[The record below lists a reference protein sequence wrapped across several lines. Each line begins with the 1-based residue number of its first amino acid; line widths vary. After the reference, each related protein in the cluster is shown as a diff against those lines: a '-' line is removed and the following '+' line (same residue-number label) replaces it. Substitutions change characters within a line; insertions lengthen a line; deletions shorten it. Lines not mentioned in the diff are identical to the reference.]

1 MIDCD
6 TLRAGRRYWRGSVGP
21 WKTMRGD
28 NIYGGVGKRI
38 TVLQSVIM
46 NANAPRHSAGLTDP
60 TTPLQSSLRARNA
73 GSATAGDSGSNA
85 SPTSTYSESTEHPLR
100 LYNGSRTSGFA
111 TPFVTPARRPLL
123 RTDPTLLTCFDPADK
138 ELYDLW
144 APKR

>member
-1 MIDCD
+1 
-6 TLRAGRRYWRGSVGP
+6 
-21 WKTMRGD
+21 
-28 NIYGGVGKRI
+28 
-38 TVLQSVIM
+38 M
-46 NANAPRHSAGLTDP
+46 NANAPRHSAADP
-60 TTPLQSSLRARNA
+60 TTPQSSLRARN
-73 GSATAGDSGSNA
+73 AGDSGSNA